1 MSSNITNVELFP
13 DQLCIQYLGQM
24 GFLFKFRGS
33 CVLIDAYLSSYVD
46 ENCCTDAVVWRRN
59 YDPPVLPEE
68 LGFVDYV
75 FCTHAHEDHADPY
88 TLRALAAACPKA
100 KFYAPAPVAAEIA
113 ARGIG
118 PERMTGIH
126 SSGSLRLTP
135 DIEVT
140 PVPAAHEQ
148 LHTDASGDCFELGYI
163 FRFGG
168 LRLYH
173 SGDCCPYDGLEERV
187 RGCDIHILPVNGRDF
202 YRRERCGIIGCFM
215 PNEAIQLARDSGAR
229 LLIPAHIGLYD
240 NNSVDPGVFAAELN
254 RMAPY
259 QAFHLFTPGEMYI
272 YDPALIPDSERGRG

>member
-1 MSSNITNVELFP
+1 
-13 DQLCIQYLGQM
+13 
-24 GFLFKFRGS
+24 
-33 CVLIDAYLSSYVD
+33 
-46 ENCCTDAVVWRRN
+46 
-59 YDPPVLPEE
+59 
-68 LGFVDYV
+68 
-75 FCTHAHEDHADPY
+75 
-88 TLRALAAACPKA
+88 
-100 KFYAPAPVAAEIA
+100 
-113 ARGIG
+113 
-118 PERMTGIH
+118 MTGIH

-215 PNEAIQLARDSGAR
+215 PNEAIQLARDAGAR
-229 LLIPAHIGLYD
+229 LLIPAHIGLYG